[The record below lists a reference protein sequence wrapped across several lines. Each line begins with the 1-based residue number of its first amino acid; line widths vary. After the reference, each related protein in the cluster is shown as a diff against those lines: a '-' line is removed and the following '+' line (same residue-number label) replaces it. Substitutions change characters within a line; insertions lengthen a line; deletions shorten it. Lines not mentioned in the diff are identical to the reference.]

1 VFLHPVSVG
10 GFHSIRGGSAA
21 RLQVKEGKMKRWALI
36 ITGMLTV
43 MVLLV
48 STTQAADEKITGRVV
63 AHFTKIESM
72 EVNDVPGH
80 VMGVA
85 QQAGLMFVST
95 GEVATKAATLTF
107 DLVKGKGTFVDYSFY
122 TDQDGSTRYLKS
134 VGTVGPV
141 GDTKK
146 FVIEGG
152 IECVGG
158 TGKYEGFKGTGTFK
172 GERIGAIKDGGD
184 AFYDFTLNCKKQ

>member
-1 VFLHPVSVG
+1 
-10 GFHSIRGGSAA
+10 
-21 RLQVKEGKMKRWALI
+21 MKRWALVI
-36 ITGMLTV
+36 SALLSMTAF
-43 MVLLV
+43 LV
-48 STTQAADEKITGRVV
+48 STTQAADDKLTGRVV
-63 AHFTKIESM
+63 AHFTKIETM
-72 EVNDVPGH
+72 EVGDVPGH
-80 VMGVA
+80 VLGVA
-85 QQAGLMFVST
+85 QQTGLMFVST

-141 GDTKK
+141 SDGKK

-152 IECVGG
+152 IECIGG

-184 AFYDFTLNCKKQ
+184 AFYDFSMTCKKP